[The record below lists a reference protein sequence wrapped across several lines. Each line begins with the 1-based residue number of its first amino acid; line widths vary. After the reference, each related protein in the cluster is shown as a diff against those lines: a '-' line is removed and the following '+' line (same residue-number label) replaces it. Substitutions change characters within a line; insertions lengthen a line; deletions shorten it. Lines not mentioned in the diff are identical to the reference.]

1 MFTGSGFEEIFV
13 GVGAGRVRKMF
24 EQAQA
29 NAPSIIF
36 IDEIDSIGM
45 DTKVVMLI
53 YVHSKYMKIIEFRPV
68 VFAVCSCFLSCTRLR
83 NCVHNSWNTFV
94 STTPFEP

>member
-1 MFTGSGFEEIFV
+1 MLVHYQQFFFYIYQCICSCFNQYFLVFTGSGFEEIFV

-36 IDEIDSIGM
+36 IDEIDSIGRI
-45 DTKVVMLI
+45 LI
-53 YVHSKYMKIIEFRPV
+53 YV
-68 VFAVCSCFLSCTRLR
+68 
-83 NCVHNSWNTFV
+83 V
-94 STTPFEP
+94 SI

>member
-1 MFTGSGFEEIFV
+1 
-13 GVGAGRVRKMF
+13 MF

-45 DTKVVMLI
+45 FGILDKGIT
-53 YVHSKYMKIIEFRPV
+53 
-68 VFAVCSCFLSCTRLR
+68 
-83 NCVHNSWNTFV
+83 
-94 STTPFEP
+94 